1 LSGIGVLSALQQTP
15 IQGGDATMIRKLRI
29 LGLVA
34 SVLIGW
40 SATAIAGAQSACAD
54 LGGTVDPDQ
63 ICQIHSGTTSCKID
77 FSFPVDYPDQQQVTD
92 YLTQQRDGEIRVS
105 QLSAAQ
111 HWPATYQ
118 LSARGRT
125 YRSGTPV
132 LGTESLV
139 LRMDQDAQ
147 PFPVTWYKAF
157 DYDLSKGA
165 PITFDTLFKPDTNP
179 LDVVYPAAQRAA
191 QKRLGSATPPTLN
204 GGLDAVNYQNFAITD
219 DAVIFFF
226 GQGQLLSHD
235 EGEFEVSVPRTELAS
250 MLA

>member
-1 LSGIGVLSALQQTP
+1 LQQTP

-40 SATAIAGAQSACAD
+40 SVTGIAGAQSACAE

-63 ICQIHSGTTSCKID
+63 ICQIHSGTASCKID
-77 FSFPVDYPDQQQVTD
+77 FSFPVDYPDQQPVTD
-92 YLTQQRDGEIRVS
+92 YLTQQRDGEIRLS

-111 HWPATYQ
+111 HWPAQYQ
-118 LSARGRT
+118 LSARGQT
-125 YRSGTPV
+125 YRSGTPAS
-132 LGTESLV
+132 GTESLV
-139 LRMDQDAQ
+139 LRMGQDAQ
-147 PFPVTWYKAF
+147 PYPVVWYKAF

-179 LDVVYPAAQRAA
+179 LDIVYPAVQRAA

-204 GGLDAVNYQNFAITD
+204 GGLDVVNYQNFAITY

-250 MLA
+250 VLA

>member
-1 LSGIGVLSALQQTP
+1 LQQTP

-63 ICQIHSGTTSCKID
+63 ICQIHSDTTSCKID
-77 FSFPVDYPDQQQVTD
+77 FSFPVDYSDQQQVTD

-111 HWPATYQ
+111 HWPAQYQ
-118 LSARGRT
+118 LLARGRT

-157 DYDLSKGA
+157 DYDLSKHA

-179 LDVVYPAAQRAA
+179 LDVVYPAVQRAA

-204 GGLDAVNYQNFAITD
+204 GGLDTVNYQNFAITD

-250 MLA
+250 LLA